1 MLGHSKPKAPK
12 KLSLLPCLLVCL
24 AAGQAR
30 GVRVCGRLAQCS
42 HLPER
47 PAVHVGPRRLRV
59 SAAACFK
66 LRVGLPVRCVLGW
79 ACPQLARFPPLTQTL
94 LAVRFASLLCRQ
106 LGLGDDKNRWVP
118 KLLNGYTIIHPDRT
132 LRRNRKPVLKA
143 LLLQEEPASS
153 SGRGGSARARALAA
167 L

>member
-1 MLGHSKPKAPK
+1 M
-12 KLSLLPCLLVCL
+12 
-24 AAGQAR
+24 
-30 GVRVCGRLAQCS
+30 
-42 HLPER
+42 
-47 PAVHVGPRRLRV
+47 
-59 SAAACFK
+59 
-66 LRVGLPVRCVLGW
+66 RCALGW
-79 ACPQLARFPPLTQTL
+79 ARPQLALIPQLTRTL
-94 LAVRFASLLCRQ
+94 PAAVSASLLCRQ

-153 SGRGGSARARALAA
+153 SGGSRGGSARTRTLAA